1 MLLSY
6 KQPIF
11 MNGILNINK
20 PKGIT
25 SAAVV
30 ASIKKILNTKT
41 VGHMGTLD
49 PQGEGVLL
57 IGVGKGTKLFDYL
70 LKKDK
75 LYQADFEFG
84 YETDTLDGDGKI
96 VRACEIIPSL
106 DELNSKIAGLLG
118 KISQMPPNYS
128 AKSIDGVRAYKLARE
143 GKEVVLKPS
152 EVEVYDIKIIHSV
165 PPVYKFLIHCS
176 SGTYIR
182 SICRDIAYACNSLAT
197 MTSISRLKSGKYL
210 IEESIT
216 LEDLKIKKQ
225 TAIEGLDKT
234 LSALSRYDLDISHKK
249 QLDNGMTIPTSVLDE
264 NPKHPEFLLYCD
276 NTLYGIAAHSDGYF
290 KLKTYLKG

>member
-1 MLLSY
+1 
-6 KQPIF
+6 

-30 ASIKKILNTKT
+30 SKVKKILNTKT

-57 IGVGKGTKLFDYL
+57 LGIGKGTKLFDYL

-75 LYQADFEFG
+75 IYEANFTFS

-96 VRACEIIPSL
+96 IKSCEKIPTL
-106 DELNSKIAGLLG
+106 EELNAKIPLLIG
-118 KISQMPPNYS
+118 KQQQLPPNYS
-128 AKSIDGVRAYKLARE
+128 AKSIDGIRAYKLARE
-143 GKEVVLKPS
+143 GKEITLKTA
-152 EVEVYDIKIIHSV
+152 EVEIFNMKIIQSN

-182 SICRDIAYACNSLAT
+182 SICRDMAYSCNSLAT
-197 MTSISRLKSGKYL
+197 MTSITRLKSGNYL
-210 IEESIT
+210 IDDSIT
-216 LEDLKIKKQ
+216 LKELEIKKDA
-225 TAIEGLDKT
+225 AIQNLEQ
-234 LSALSRYDLDISHKK
+234 ALSSLKRFDLPLEYKK
-249 QLDNGMTIPTSVLDE
+249 QIDNGMTISLSAFNYPPDSD
-264 NPKHPEFLLYCD
+264 FLLYC
-276 NTLYGIAAHSDGYF
+276 NNILYGIASISDKYF
-290 KLKTYLKG
+290 KLKTYLKN